1 MHYKKDLGTKTFET
15 INGILLVLLGIVT
28 LYPFLYFL
36 VLSFNDGMDA
46 MKGGIYIWPRSF
58 TLANYQKAF
67 ENADIIN
74 AFKISVTRT
83 VIGTICSLLLNSMA
97 AYGLSQ
103 KNLPGRTLITFYFF
117 FTTIF
122 SGGMVPFFI
131 LMKQMHVLNTI
142 WIYILPSLFS
152 FFYMVILRTFFEGI
166 PKDLSEAAT
175 IDGCSDV
182 MIFFRIILPLSTPV
196 LATIALYAG
205 VGHWNEWFAGSFY
218 VTRSDL
224 RPAATVLQQ
233 ILTEVSFDT
242 AKAEQ
247 DANGITTMV
256 TQTATPESLRVTF
269 VMIITLPI
277 ILVYPFLQKYF
288 VKGAMVGAIKS

>member
-1 MHYKKDLGTKTFET
+1 MRYKKDLGTKTFEI
-15 INGILLVLLGIVT
+15 INGFLLICLGVVT
-28 LYPFLYFL
+28 LYPFLYFF

-46 MKGGIYIWPRSF
+46 MKGGIYLWPRAF

-74 AFKISVTRT
+74 AFKISITRT
-83 VIGTICSLLLNSMA
+83 VVGTVCALLLNSMA

-103 KNLPGRTLITFYFF
+103 KNLPGRSVIIFYFF

-122 SGGMVPFFI
+122 HGGTVPFFI
-131 LMKQMHVLNTI
+131 LMKKMNILNTI

-152 FFYMVILRTFFEGI
+152 FFHIVILRTFFEGI
-166 PKDLSEAAT
+166 PKELSEAAN
-175 IDGCSDV
+175 IDGCNDG
-182 MIFFRIILPLSTPV
+182 MIFFKIILPLSAPV
-196 LATIALYAG
+196 LATITLFTG
-205 VGHWNEWFAGSFY
+205 VGHWNDWFAGSFY
-218 VTRSDL
+218 VTRADL

-247 DANGITTMV
+247 DANGITTV
-256 TQTATPESLRVTF
+256 SQTTTPESLRVTF

-288 VKGAMVGAIKS
+288 VKGTMVGAIKS